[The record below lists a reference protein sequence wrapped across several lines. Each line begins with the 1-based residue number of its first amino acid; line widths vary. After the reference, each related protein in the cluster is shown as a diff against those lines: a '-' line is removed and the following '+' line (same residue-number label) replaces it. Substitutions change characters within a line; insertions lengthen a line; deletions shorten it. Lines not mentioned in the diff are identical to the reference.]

1 MHFVEVSD
9 YNTMLPDLFSAAVAA
24 GLGRSRNVSTNEMLT
39 NLYYASSVGGGVLG
53 RRIRRRLRTP
63 ETGVLIP
70 AIELEHQSKPR

>member
-9 YNTMLPDLFSAAVAA
+9 YNTMLPDLFSAA

-39 NLYYASSVGGGVLG
+39 NLYYASSVGGVLG
-53 RRIRRRLRTP
+53 QRIRRRLRTP